1 MMAYFLVIMSFF
13 FQGMLLYT
21 IFNEVVVENLK
32 WQNGIMKTG
41 HTPLNLFQPPPGGD
55 QCNEGGSLCFAEDG
69 VYTCAPPSVQLTG
82 RWEELDVNGDGVW
95 TREEVLS
102 ERKRLKCRY
111 VVDPLEVF
119 DVFHNFLLKRRA
131 LLWLHPDVVAGKM
144 IHKPYFE
151 YAMGDLIMCGY
162 RNEEMCPN
170 LLERGV
176 FDAPLEFGTAPRVG
190 TTIDSA
196 LTYCRELL
204 RDGGTCQTTLPSTYS
219 VWRIDS
225 AQQCGAEEYEK
236 FTYTHPRDGGIKSLL
251 TVDYAARRAF
261 ERSKT
266 PVFLIFKGLIVA
278 IWILA
283 MIYELKNDII
293 VFTWVLRFPDAE
305 QFGENA
311 VKVVHDPRSTEDDH
325 VMYIIQGITKW
336 HRMTVGVLNVG
347 RLIITFLLFLI
358 GVSFL
363 SKQTNYIGALMD
375 GVALLFIVEIANL
388 LYLFVLRT
396 DIREQ
401 TEGIEPM
408 HVEMFGIDWLNRR
421 PAVMDTLWLVV
432 AFSVVAVAM
441 HTFYV
446 QVSVPVSDSLECACL
461 SRGDKCFEAEAFS
474 SDFWRKYWLKDVPR
488 VFDEIEKMKGGA
500 SLTRVTSTDVGS
512 GAAVAMRA
520 TALPSRQANQ
530 SHLTGSRT
538 ASTLATTGKV
548 VVSRFLRKGRS
559 AKGGAKLSK
568 AFGHF

>member
-13 FQGMLLYT
+13 FQGILLYT

-41 HTPLNLFQPPPGGD
+41 HTPLNLFQPPPEGD

-196 LTYCRELL
+196 LGYCRELL

-266 PVFLIFKGLIVA
+266 PVFLLFKGLIVA

-336 HRMTVGVLNVG
+336 HRMTV
-347 RLIITFLLFLI
+347 
-358 GVSFL
+358 
-363 SKQTNYIGALMD
+363 
-375 GVALLFIVEIANL
+375 
-388 LYLFVLRT
+388 
-396 DIREQ
+396 
-401 TEGIEPM
+401 
-408 HVEMFGIDWLNRR
+408 EMFGIDWLNRR

-432 AFSVVAVAM
+432 AFSIVAIVM

-446 QVSVPVSDSLECACL
+446 QISVPVSDSLECACL
-461 SRGDKCFEAEAFS
+461 RKGDKCFEAEAFS

-538 ASTLATTGKV
+538 APTLATTGKV

>member
-41 HTPLNLFQPPPGGD
+41 HTPLNLFQPPPEGD

-119 DVFHNFLLKRRA
+119 YVFHNFLLKRRA

-225 AQQCGAEEYEK
+225 AQQCGAEENEK

-311 VKVVHDPRSTEDDH
+311 VKVVHDPSSTEDDRNK
-325 VMYIIQGITKW
+325 YIIQGISMF
-336 HRMTVGVLNVG
+336 HRLSVGMLNIG
-347 RLIITFLLFLI
+347 RLIMTLLLSFV
-358 GVSFL
+358 GVSLL
-363 SKQTNYIGALMD
+363 SKQTEYIPLLMD
-375 GVALLFIVEIANL
+375 GVGLLFIVQIANM
-388 LYLFVLRT
+388 LYVFVLRP

-401 TEGIEPM
+401 AEAIEPM
-408 HVEMFGIDWLNRR
+408 YVPMFGIDCINRR
-421 PAVMDTLWLVV
+421 PALVDALWLVFTFLT
-432 AFSVVAVAM
+432 AAAVIYTSYA
-441 HTFYV
+441 
-446 QVSVPVSDSLECACL
+446 QISLPVSDALECACL
-461 SRGDKCFEAEAFS
+461 SQGGHCFEAEAFS
-474 SDFWRKYWLKDVPR
+474 ADFWRNYWLKDVPR
-488 VFDEIEKMKGGA
+488 VFGEVDELRGGA
-500 SLTRVTSTDVGS
+500 ALIGVAAT
-512 GAAVAMRA
+512 GATKSASA
-520 TALPSRQANQ
+520 TAVHTAPPTRQPKRRDLQRNITA
-530 SHLTGSRT
+530 HAPLTGSWRT
-538 ASTLATTGKV
+538 STRQHD
-548 VVSRFLRKGRS
+548 S
-559 AKGGAKLSK
+559 LS
-568 AFGHF
+568 